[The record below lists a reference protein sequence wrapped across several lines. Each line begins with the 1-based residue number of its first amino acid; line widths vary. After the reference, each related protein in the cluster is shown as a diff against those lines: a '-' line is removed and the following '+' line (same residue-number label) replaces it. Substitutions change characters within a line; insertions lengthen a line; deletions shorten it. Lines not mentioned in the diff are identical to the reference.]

1 MRKIIDSPTLKEAL
15 EEFLKDGYD
24 VEEIEVKQLYIR
36 EDGVIMVALQYQ
48 EDGELFYSVEPIGDV
63 WKEME

>member
-48 EDGELFYSVEPIGDV
+48 DDGELFYSIEPIGDI

>member
-24 VEEIEVKQLYIR
+24 VEDVKVGQLYIR

-48 EDGELFYSVEPIGDV
+48 DDGELFYSIEPIGDI